1 VGGSLSERSVGRGLQ
16 LSDEVDEGEAA
27 LTDLTEDAEAALVNP
42 DVTAARRRIVEGV
55 EARHRAAHPH
65 ALSYYSS
72 LPGSWPPANSDT
84 VRLLNLGF
92 VWFY

>member
-42 DVTAARRRIVEGV
+42 DVTAAHRRIVEGV
-55 EARHRAAHPH
+55 EARHGAAHPH
-65 ALSYYSS
+65 ALSYSPTTPRYRA
-72 LPGSWPPANSDT
+72 PGRRQTPTPCA
-84 VRLLNLGF
+84 F
-92 VWFY
+92 